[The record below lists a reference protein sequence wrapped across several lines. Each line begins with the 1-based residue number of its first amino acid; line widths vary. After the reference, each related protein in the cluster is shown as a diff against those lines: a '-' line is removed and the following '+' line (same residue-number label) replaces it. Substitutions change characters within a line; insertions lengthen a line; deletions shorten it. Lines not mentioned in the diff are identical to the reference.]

1 MNMDGILNINKPTGM
16 SSFDVVRKVK
26 NIAKT
31 KKVGHTGT
39 LDPEASGV
47 LPICIGRAT
56 KLVDYIMNDYKI
68 YKVELKLGITTDTY
82 DREGQIL
89 KTKEVNLPIEEVE
102 DCIKSFQG
110 EIDQIPPMYSALKVN
125 GERLYSLAR
134 KGIEIERKPR
144 KISIYDIEILEMN
157 LPNINFLVKCSK
169 GTYIRSLCY
178 DIGEKLNCGGTMWNL
193 QRVQTGNFSISDSVE
208 LEELSND
215 NIQGYLISMDKALES
230 YPKIIV
236 DERYEKLI
244 FNGVTIKD
252 PNMLDKIEK
261 DKLYRVYIEENEF
274 IGIGKKSDFGFKME
288 KLLVQR

>member
-1 MNMDGILNINKPTGM
+1 MDGILNINKPTGM

-193 QRVQTGNFSISDSVE
+193 QRVQTGDFSISDSVE

>member
-1 MNMDGILNINKPTGM
+1 MDGILNINKPTGM
-16 SSFDVVRKVK
+16 SSFDVVRKIKTV
-26 NIAKT
+26 AKT

-82 DREGQIL
+82 DREGKII
-89 KTKEVNLPIEEVE
+89 KTSEVNLLDEEVKKV
-102 DCIKSFQG
+102 IKSFLG

-134 KGIEIERKPR
+134 QGIEIERKPR
-144 KISIYDIEILEMN
+144 RINIYDIEILN
-157 LPNINFLVKCSK
+157 IDIPNINFLVKCSK

-178 DIGEKLNCGGTMWNL
+178 DIGEKLKCGGTMWNL
-193 QRVQTGNFSISDSVE
+193 QRVQTGSFNISNSIE
-208 LEELSND
+208 LEDLNND
-215 NIQGYLISMDKALES
+215 NIHNYLISMDKSLES
-230 YPKIIV
+230 YPKLLV
-236 DERYEKLI
+236 ESKYEKLI
-244 FNGVTIKD
+244 FNGVVIKD
-252 PNMLDKIEK
+252 SRLVDKIEK
-261 DKLYRVYIEENEF
+261 DKLYRVYVGENEF
-274 IGIGKKSDFGFKME
+274 IGIGIKNDFGFKME

>member
-1 MNMDGILNINKPTGM
+1 MDGILNINKPTGM

-56 KLVDYIMNDYKI
+56 KLVDYLMNDYKI
-68 YKVELKLGITTDTY
+68 YKVQLRLGITTDTY
-82 DREGQIL
+82 DREGKIL
-89 KTKEVNLPIEEVE
+89 KSEEVNLSSREVE
-102 DCIKSFQG
+102 GCIKGFQG

-134 KGIEIERKPR
+134 KGIEIERKAR
-144 KISIYDIEILEMN
+144 KINIFNIEILNME
-157 LPNINFLVKCSK
+157 LPYVNFLVKCSK

-178 DIGEKLNCGGTMWNL
+178 DIGEKLKCGGTMWNL
-193 QRVQTGNFSISDSVE
+193 QRVQTGSFSISNSIE
-208 LEELSND
+208 LDQLNSD
-215 NIQGYLISMDKALES
+215 NIKKYLISMDKALEG
-230 YPKIIV
+230 YPKLLIN
-236 DERYEKLI
+236 EKYEKLI
-244 FNGVTIKD
+244 LNGVIIKD
-252 PNMLDKIEK
+252 PNILDKIEK
-261 DKLYRVYIEENEF
+261 NKLYRVYLEENQF
-274 IGIGKKSDFGFKME
+274 IGIGIKNNFGFKMD